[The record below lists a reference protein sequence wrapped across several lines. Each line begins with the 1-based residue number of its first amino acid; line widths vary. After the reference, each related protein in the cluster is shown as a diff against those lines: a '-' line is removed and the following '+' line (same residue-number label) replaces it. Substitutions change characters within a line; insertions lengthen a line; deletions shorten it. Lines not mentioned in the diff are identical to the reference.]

1 MKKEIK
7 QYHINVV
14 SQILG
19 SSEFNLSEEQ
29 KKSLNIILEEFEKDN
44 AEIDYLKI
52 AVTIAKIVGVG
63 VEIYDKFK
71 T

>member
-1 MKKEIK
+1 
-7 QYHINVV
+7 
-14 SQILG
+14 LG